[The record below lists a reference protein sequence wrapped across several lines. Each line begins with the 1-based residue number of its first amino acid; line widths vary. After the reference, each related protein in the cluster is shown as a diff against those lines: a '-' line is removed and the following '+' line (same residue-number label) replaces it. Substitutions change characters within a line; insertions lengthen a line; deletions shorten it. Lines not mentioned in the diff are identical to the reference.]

1 MRVLFVGPSLAGVD
15 YLHDGLEV
23 RGPAGNGDL
32 TKAVLEGAKLIGLVD
47 GVFGSVA
54 AVWHKEILFAL
65 SQGVR
70 VLGASSMGALRAAE
84 CARFGMEPVGA
95 IAERYLD
102 GSLDDDAAVA
112 LLHMP
117 GELGWAPL
125 TEPLVDVDATLAAL
139 LRQALI
145 TNEEAAMMSTGAAAM
160 FFKRRTVE
168 AIVQCGA
175 ADKNRRA
182 TLKVLYEVYRCSQKR
197 DDALELLAQLRSV
210 EPLDGPEI
218 TSWTLSQPPMWQRQ
232 VQAARQAAGLP
243 ATGADFSRST
253 HAH

>member
-1 MRVLFVGPSLAGVD
+1 MKVLFVFPSLAGVD
-15 YLHDGLEV
+15 YSGDGLDV

-32 TKAVLEGAKLIGLVD
+32 TRAVLDGAKVIGLVA

-65 SQGVR
+65 SEGVR

-84 CARFGMEPVGA
+84 CARFGMEPVGV

-125 TEPLVDVDATLAAL
+125 TEPLVDVDATLGTL
-139 LRQALI
+139 LRQTLI
-145 TNEEAAMMSTGAAAM
+145 TDQEARQMSTGAAAI
-160 FFKRRTVE
+160 FFKRRTVD
-168 AIVQCGA
+168 AIVGCSTA
-175 ADKNRRA
+175 EESRKA
-182 TLKVLYEVYRCSQKR
+182 TLKVLYEVYRRSQKR
-197 DDALELLAQLRSV
+197 EDALELLAQLRAA
-210 EPLDGPEI
+210 EPADPPE
-218 TSWTLSQPPMWQRQ
+218 TAGWTLSQPPMWQRQ
-232 VQAARQAAGLP
+232 VESARQAAGTP
-243 ATGADFSRST
+243 
-253 HAH
+253 